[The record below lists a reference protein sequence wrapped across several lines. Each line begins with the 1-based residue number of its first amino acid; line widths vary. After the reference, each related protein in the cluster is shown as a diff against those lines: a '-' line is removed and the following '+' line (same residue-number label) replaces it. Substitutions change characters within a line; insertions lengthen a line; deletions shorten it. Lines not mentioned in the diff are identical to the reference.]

1 MTKTEIKSQI
11 TQLIDNMPEHMLQ
24 ELLNYLK
31 TGQWIDQ
38 PKEKLVA
45 DLNRIFHEDQELLK
59 KLAE

>member
-1 MTKTEIKSQI
+1 M
-11 TQLIDNMPEHMLQ
+11 DNMPEHMLQ